1 MLLNVE
7 LGNPV
12 PAGHSSLS
20 LGLPSIVC
28 TWILSIDGLPSL
40 LSQFGPDRQA
50 GLFWP
55 ALRDQQHIRGD
66 VVDFESAPTKCS
78 RPRKAAKAPICT

>member
-1 MLLNVE
+1 MMRAAPRGREAFAVRCVLRIQQPRMLLNVE

-28 TWILSIDGLPSL
+28 TWILSIDGLPGL
-40 LSQFGPDRQA
+40 LSQFGPDRQT
-50 GLFWP
+50 GL
-55 ALRDQQHIRGD
+55 L
-66 VVDFESAPTKCS
+66 
-78 RPRKAAKAPICT
+78 